1 MNKRGFVLAETL
13 TVVIFSILIFTLLY
27 TSVVPLLAK
36 YEELSYHDNIDT
48 TYDLYQYKIL
58 LENDNN
64 YNTIKNNNYKKLVCS
79 DFSDSERCNTLND
92 VLNFTSS
99 DTLLYFKGNN
109 DSISSIKNNSE
120 IDDDVKNYLDY
131 IELEENE
138 NYLLMEH
145 DSYLSYL
152 KLYVSN

>member
-79 DFSDSERCNTLND
+79 DFSDSERCNT
-92 VLNFTSS
+92 
-99 DTLLYFKGNN
+99 
-109 DSISSIKNNSE
+109 
-120 IDDDVKNYLDY
+120 
-131 IELEENE
+131 
-138 NYLLMEH
+138 
-145 DSYLSYL
+145 
-152 KLYVSN
+152 